1 MWKGNTDFQQN
12 QFQNMQFSYKFACF
26 INADSYSLSCIRHSW
41 RLDAHPLIALKQ
53 NAQSV
58 LLCLGF
64 SVQRSWK
71 NPLLGCKELPLE
83 PTCPMNFIVLDI
95 ISFCSQ

>member
-26 INADSYSLSCIRHSW
+26 VNADNYSLSCIRHSW
-41 RLDAHPLIALKQ
+41 RLDAHPLIELKH

-58 LLCLGF
+58 LLRLGF
-64 SVQRSWK
+64 SSQRSWK
-71 NPLLGCKELPLE
+71 NPLLGCNELPLE
-83 PTCPMNFIVLDI
+83 PAYPMNFIAFDVIL
-95 ISFCSQ
+95 FYSQ